1 MFIWNPQTHLIKEGK
16 VNWIS
21 SVYLEQVIN
30 YWFSDKIK
38 LDGQN
43 FE

>member
-1 MFIWNPQTHLIKEGK
+1 MGA
-16 VNWIS
+16 
-21 SVYLEQVIN
+21 VYLEQVIN

-43 FE
+43 LWIGAEKRNCLD